1 MNWINQIVKN
11 VVLDSQNGRLVKT
24 FATTLAII
32 LFGISIFIYFN
43 DNTLETPIVI
53 LVLSL
58 FVYYSKC
65 TFYMRYV
72 YIVWLVISKSIGTI
86 LSTILLSLLYVCI
99 VTPIG
104 ILKRTFGKQGMK
116 GWNKIE
122 SSEIEF
128 DKLY

>member
-32 LFGISIFIYFN
+32 LFGISTFIYFN

-53 LVLSL
+53 LVFSL

-65 TFYMRYV
+65 TSYMRYV

-86 LSTILLSLLYVCI
+86 LSTILLSFLYVCI

-104 ILKRTFGKQGMK
+104 LLKSIFGKRGVN